1 MTSSTQLKAIGTF
14 AEVAEAL
21 NNGVDHVDI
30 DILVRSIDPSRY
42 THQVTIVLQ
51 EIRRGITDR
60 SRKVYAERLD
70 NEGGLRVKLS
80 R

>member
-1 MTSSTQLKAIGTF
+1 MTSSTQLKAIGIF

-21 NNGVDHVDI
+21 NNGVDYVDI
-30 DILVRSIDPSRY
+30 DIVVRSIYPSQY
-42 THQVTIVLQ
+42 TNQVTVVLQ

-70 NEGGLRVKLS
+70 RSGLRVKLS

>member
-1 MTSSTQLKAIGTF
+1 MTSSTQLKAIGVF

-21 NNGVDHVDI
+21 NNGADYMDI
-30 DILVRSIDPSRY
+30 ELLHPSSNPH
-42 THQVTIVLQ
+42 HQSHIVTIVLQ

-70 NEGGLRVKLS
+70 RSGLRVKLS